1 MLKITD
7 LSLRRGT
14 RLLLENIALDVF
26 PGQRVGLTGANGCG
40 KSSLFSVIAG
50 RLEADQGN
58 VTLPRGALIS
68 EVLQETPE
76 SSQTAIDYVIDG
88 DKSYRSLELKIAQAE
103 LSNDGTALATLHNQ
117 MEAIDGFR
125 VSARAGQLLHG
136 LGFTAKEQTQSVN
149 TFSGGWRM
157 RLNLA
162 TALMTRA
169 DLLLLDEPTN
179 HLDLDAM
186 VWLEQWLA
194 SYEGIVLVISHDRE
208 FLDRAVTRIAHI
220 ENQTIQVYEGNYSL
234 AERQRAEFIEIQQK
248 QHVRQQKQIRH
259 MQSYI
264 DRFRYKASKAKQA
277 QSRIKALERLEIVS
291 PAQQKNA
298 FVFEFETPDHSPH
311 QLIDLKG
318 INAGY
323 QDPVLSKIDFR
334 LSDGER
340 IGLLGRNGAGK
351 TTLMKTLAA
360 ELPPLQGS
368 YTGDSKLCI
377 GYFAQHQL
385 ELLNPQWSPLD
396 HLAEL
401 SQQQNER
408 ALRTHLG
415 RFGFS
420 GDSATEPVSI
430 RSGGERARLV
440 LALIVYSKPNLL
452 LLDEPTNHL
461 DIEMR
466 ESISL
471 ALQSYSG
478 CLVVVAH
485 DRHLLR
491 LVTDELWLIDDGSLR
506 RFEGDI
512 DDYVIWLR
520 QRQKG
525 TNKNLDSQTNKKP
538 KSRKDITAKD
548 DQKPQRSKTTRQE
561 KAKQR
566 EKVKPLRD
574 RLNRV
579 EKEID
584 KAAEVKQRL
593 DQALANPEIYNEA
606 NRDQLRELLFDQA
619 RNAQLHQELESQ
631 WLEAS
636 ELLEKADEPSQSK
649 STTG

>member
-26 PGQRVGLTGANGCG
+26 PGQRMGLTGANGCG

-220 ENQTIQVYEGNYSL
+220 ENQSIQVYEGNYSL
-234 AERQRAEFIEIQQK
+234 AERQRAEIIEIQQK

-584 KAAEVKQRL
+584 KAAEIKQRL
-593 DQALANPEIYNEA
+593 DQALANPDIYNEA

-636 ELLEKADEPSQSK
+636 ELLEQADEPSQSK
-649 STTG
+649 STIG

>member
-26 PGQRVGLTGANGCG
+26 PGQRMGLTGANGCG

-103 LSNDGTALATLHNQ
+103 LSSDGTELATLHSQ

-234 AERQRAEFIEIQQK
+234 AERQRAEIIEIQQK
-248 QHVRQQKQIRH
+248 QHVRQKKQIRH

-323 QDPVLSKIDFR
+323 QDPVLSGIDFR

-360 ELPPLQGS
+360 ELPPLKGS

-491 LVTDELWLIDDGSLR
+491 LVTDELWLIDNGSLR

-525 TNKNLDSQTNKKP
+525 ANKNLDSQTNKKP
-538 KSRKDITAKD
+538 KNRTDIDAKI

-579 EKEID
+579 EKEVD
-584 KAAEVKQRL
+584 KAAEVKRRL
-593 DQALANPEIYNEA
+593 DQELANPEIYNEA

-636 ELLEKADEPSQSK
+636 ELLEQADEPSP
-649 STTG
+649 G

>member
-525 TNKNLDSQTNKKP
+525 TNKSLDSQTNKKP

-548 DQKPQRSKTTRQE
+548 NQKPQRSKTTRQE

-584 KAAEVKQRL
+584 KAAEIKQRL
-593 DQALANPEIYNEA
+593 DQALANPDIYNEA

-636 ELLEKADEPSQSK
+636 ELLEQADEPSQSK

>member
-26 PGQRVGLTGANGCG
+26 PGQRMGLTGANGCG

-103 LSNDGTALATLHNQ
+103 LSSDGTELATLHSQ

-234 AERQRAEFIEIQQK
+234 AERQRAEIIEIQQK
-248 QHVRQQKQIRH
+248 QHVRQKKQIRH

-323 QDPVLSKIDFR
+323 QDPVLSGIDFR

-360 ELPPLQGS
+360 ELPPLKGS

-491 LVTDELWLIDDGSLR
+491 LVTDELWLIDNGSLR

-525 TNKNLDSQTNKKP
+525 ANKNLDSQTNKKP
-538 KSRKDITAKD
+538 KNRTDIDAKI

-566 EKVKPLRD
+566 EKVKPLHD

-579 EKEID
+579 EKEVD
-584 KAAEVKQRL
+584 KAAEVKRRL
-593 DQALANPEIYNEA
+593 DQELANPEIYNEA

-636 ELLEKADEPSQSK
+636 ELLEQADEPSP
-649 STTG
+649 G

>member
-26 PGQRVGLTGANGCG
+26 PGQRMGLTGANGCG

-103 LSNDGTALATLHNQ
+103 LSSDGTELATLHSQ

-220 ENQTIQVYEGNYSL
+220 ENQTIQVFEGNYSL
-234 AERQRAEFIEIQQK
+234 AERQRAEIIEIQQK
-248 QHVRQQKQIRH
+248 QHVRQKKQIRH

-323 QDPVLSKIDFR
+323 QDPVLSGIDFR

-360 ELPPLQGS
+360 ELPPLKGS

-491 LVTDELWLIDDGSLR
+491 LVTDELWLIDNGSLR

-525 TNKNLDSQTNKKP
+525 ANKNLDSQTNKKP
-538 KSRKDITAKD
+538 KNRTDIDAKI

-566 EKVKPLRD
+566 EKVKPLHD
-574 RLNRV
+574 RLNRI
-579 EKEID
+579 EKEVD
-584 KAAEVKQRL
+584 KAAEVKRRL
-593 DQALANPEIYNEA
+593 DQELANPEIYNEA

-636 ELLEKADEPSQSK
+636 ELLEQADEPSP
-649 STTG
+649 G

>member
-26 PGQRVGLTGANGCG
+26 PGQRMGLTGANGCG

-103 LSNDGTALATLHNQ
+103 LSSDGTELATLHSQ

-194 SYEGIVLVISHDRE
+194 SYEGVVLVISHDRE

-234 AERQRAEFIEIQQK
+234 AERQRAEIIEIQQK
-248 QHVRQQKQIRH
+248 QHVRQKKQIRH

-323 QDPVLSKIDFR
+323 QDPVLSGIDFR

-491 LVTDELWLIDDGSLR
+491 LVTDELWLIDNGSLR

-525 TNKNLDSQTNKKP
+525 ANKNLDSQTNKKP
-538 KSRKDITAKD
+538 KNRTDIDAKI

-566 EKVKPLRD
+566 EKVKPLHD
-574 RLNRV
+574 RLNRI
-579 EKEID
+579 EKEVD
-584 KAAEVKQRL
+584 KAAEVKRRL
-593 DQALANPEIYNEA
+593 DQELANPEIYNET

-636 ELLEKADEPSQSK
+636 ELLEQADEPSQ
-649 STTG
+649 G

>member
-548 DQKPQRSKTTRQE
+548 NQKPQRSKTTRQE

-584 KAAEVKQRL
+584 KAAEIKQRL
-593 DQALANPEIYNEA
+593 DQALANPDIYNEA

>member
-26 PGQRVGLTGANGCG
+26 PGQRMGLTGANGCG

-76 SSQTAIDYVIDG
+76 STQTAIDYVIDG

-103 LSNDGTALATLHNQ
+103 LSNDGTTLATLHNQ

-234 AERQRAEFIEIQQK
+234 AERQRAEIIEIQQK

-291 PAQQKNA
+291 PVQQKNA

-538 KSRKDITAKD
+538 KNKTDITAKG

-584 KAAEVKQRL
+584 KAAEIKQRL

-619 RNAQLHQELESQ
+619 RNAQLHQELERQ

-636 ELLEKADEPSQSK
+636 ELLEQANEPSQ
-649 STTG
+649 G

>member
-14 RLLLENIALDVF
+14 RLLLENVELDVF
-26 PGQRVGLTGANGCG
+26 PGQRLGLTGANGSG

-58 VTLPRGALIS
+58 VSLPRGTLIA

-76 SSQTAIDYVIDG
+76 SSRTAIDYVING
-88 DKSYRSLELKIAQAE
+88 DKAYRSLETKIAQAE
-103 LSNDGTALATLHNQ
+103 LDDNGTELASLHSQ

-136 LGFTAKEQTQSVN
+136 LGFTATEQSQSVD

-220 ENQTIQVYEGNYSL
+220 ENHTIQVYEGNYSL
-234 AERQRAEFIEIQQK
+234 AERRRAESIEIQYK
-248 QHVRQQKQIRH
+248 QHLRQQKQVRH
-259 MQSYI
+259 MRSYI

-277 QSRIKALERLEIVS
+277 QSRIKALERMEIVS
-291 PAQQKNA
+291 PVQQKNA

-311 QLIDLKG
+311 QLIDLKD

-323 QDPVLSKIDFR
+323 KEPVLSNVKFR
-334 LSDGER
+334 LSDGDR
-340 IGLLGRNGAGK
+340 IGLLGRNGTGK

-360 ELPPLQGS
+360 ELPPLQGT
-368 YTGDSKLCI
+368 YTGDSKLRI
-377 GYFAQHQL
+377 GYFAQQQL

-396 HLAEL
+396 HLADL
-401 SQQQNER
+401 SQNQTER
-408 ALRTHLG
+408 SLRTFLG

-420 GDSATEPVSI
+420 GDAATEPVAV

-440 LALIVYSKPNLL
+440 LALIVYRKPNLL

-461 DIEMR
+461 DIQMR
-466 ESISL
+466 ESISF

-506 RFEGDI
+506 RFEGDL
-512 DDYVIWLR
+512 DDYVVWLR

-525 TNKNLDSQTNKKP
+525 TGKVIESHADKQSKKG
-538 KSRKDITAKD
+538 KDIGTKD
-548 DQKPQRSKTTRQE
+548 EPKGRRSKSTRQE

-566 EKVKPLRD
+566 VKIKPLRD
-574 RLNRV
+574 NLNRI

-584 KAAEVKQRL
+584 KSTEARLRL
-593 DQALANPEIYNEA
+593 DQELANPEIYNEA
-606 NRDQLRELLFDQA
+606 NKDQLRELLFDQA
-619 RNAQLHQELESQ
+619 RNAQVHQELESR

-636 ELLEKADEPSQSK
+636 ELLEQADVPTQ
-649 STTG
+649 

>member
-26 PGQRVGLTGANGCG
+26 PGQRMGLTGANGCG

-220 ENQTIQVYEGNYSL
+220 ENQSIQVYEGNYSL
-234 AERQRAEFIEIQQK
+234 AERQRAEIIEIQQK

-291 PAQQKNA
+291 PVQQKNA

-584 KAAEVKQRL
+584 KAAEIKQRL

-636 ELLEKADEPSQSK
+636 DLLEQANDPSQ
-649 STTG
+649 G

>member
-14 RLLLENIALDVF
+14 RLLLENVELDVF
-26 PGQRVGLTGANGCG
+26 PGQRLGLTGANGSG

-58 VTLPRGALIS
+58 VSLPRGTLIA

-76 SSQTAIDYVIDG
+76 SSRTAIDYVIDG
-88 DKSYRSLELKIAQAE
+88 DKSYRSLEIKIAQAE
-103 LSNDGTALATLHNQ
+103 LDDNGTELASLHSQ

-136 LGFTAKEQTQSVN
+136 LGFTATEQSQSVD

-220 ENQTIQVYEGNYSL
+220 ENHTIQVYEGNYSL
-234 AERQRAEFIEIQQK
+234 AERRRAESIEIQYK
-248 QHVRQQKQIRH
+248 QHLRQQKQVRH
-259 MQSYI
+259 MRSYI

-277 QSRIKALERLEIVS
+277 QSRIKALERMEIVS
-291 PAQQKNA
+291 PVQQKNA

-311 QLIDLKG
+311 QLIDLKD

-323 QDPVLSKIDFR
+323 KEPVLSNVKFR
-334 LSDGER
+334 LSDGDR
-340 IGLLGRNGAGK
+340 IGLLGRNGTGK

-360 ELPPLQGS
+360 ELPPLQGT
-368 YTGDSKLCI
+368 YTGDTKLRI
-377 GYFAQHQL
+377 GYFAQQQL

-396 HLAEL
+396 HLADL
-401 SQQQNER
+401 SQNQTER
-408 ALRTHLG
+408 SLRTFLG

-420 GDSATEPVSI
+420 GDAATEPVAV

-440 LALIVYSKPNLL
+440 LALIVYRKPNLL

-461 DIEMR
+461 DIQMR
-466 ESISL
+466 ESISF

-506 RFEGDI
+506 RFEGDL
-512 DDYVIWLR
+512 DDYVVWLR

-525 TNKNLDSQTNKKP
+525 TGKAIESHADKQSKKG
-538 KSRKDITAKD
+538 KDIGTKD
-548 DQKPQRSKTTRQE
+548 EPKGRRSKSTRQE

-566 EKVKPLRD
+566 VKIKPLRD
-574 RLNRV
+574 NLNRI

-584 KAAEVKQRL
+584 KATEARLRL
-593 DQALANPEIYNEA
+593 DQELANPEIYNEA
-606 NRDQLRELLFDQA
+606 NKDQLRELLFDQA
-619 RNAQLHQELESQ
+619 RNAQVHQELESR

-636 ELLEKADEPSQSK
+636 ELLEQADVPTQ
-649 STTG
+649 

>member
-26 PGQRVGLTGANGCG
+26 PGQRMGLTGANGCG

-234 AERQRAEFIEIQQK
+234 AERQRAEVIEIQQK

-291 PAQQKNA
+291 PVQQKNA

-323 QDPVLSKIDFR
+323 QDPVLSQIDFR

-538 KSRKDITAKD
+538 KNKTDITAKG

-584 KAAEVKQRL
+584 KAAEIKQRL

-636 ELLEKADEPSQSK
+636 ELLEQANEPSQ
-649 STTG
+649 G

>member
-26 PGQRVGLTGANGCG
+26 PGQRMGLTGANGCG

-103 LSNDGTALATLHNQ
+103 LSNDGTALATLHDQ
-117 MEAIDGFR
+117 MDAIDGFR

-208 FLDRAVTRIAHI
+208 FLERAVTRIAHI

-234 AERQRAEFIEIQQK
+234 AERQRAEIIEIQQK

-291 PAQQKNA
+291 PVQQKNA

-360 ELPPLQGS
+360 ELPPLRGS

-525 TNKNLDSQTNKKP
+525 TNKNLDSQTNKKT
-538 KSRKDITAKD
+538 KSRTDITAKN

-619 RNAQLHQELESQ
+619 RNAQLHQELERQ

-636 ELLEKADEPSQSK
+636 DLLEQANEPSQ
-649 STTG
+649 G

>member
-14 RLLLENIALDVF
+14 RLLLENVELDVF
-26 PGQRVGLTGANGCG
+26 PGQRMGLTGANGSG

-58 VTLPRGALIS
+58 VSLPRGTLIA

-76 SSQTAIDYVIDG
+76 SSRPAIDYVIDG
-88 DKSYRSLELKIAQAE
+88 DKSYRSLEIKIAQAE
-103 LSNDGTALATLHNQ
+103 LDDNGTQLASLHSQ

-136 LGFTAKEQTQSVN
+136 LGFTATEQSQSVD

-220 ENQTIQVYEGNYSL
+220 ENHTIQVYEGNYSL
-234 AERQRAEFIEIQQK
+234 AERRRAESIEIQYK
-248 QHVRQQKQIRH
+248 QHLRQQKQVHH
-259 MQSYI
+259 MRSYI

-277 QSRIKALERLEIVS
+277 QSRIKALERMEIVS
-291 PAQQKNA
+291 PVQQKNV

-311 QLIDLKG
+311 QLIDLKD

-323 QDPVLSKIDFR
+323 KEPVLSNVNFR
-334 LSDGER
+334 LSDGDR
-340 IGLLGRNGAGK
+340 IGLLGRNGTGK

-360 ELPPLQGS
+360 ELPPLQGT
-368 YTGDSKLCI
+368 YTGDSKLRI
-377 GYFAQHQL
+377 GYFAQQQL

-396 HLAEL
+396 HLTDL
-401 SQQQNER
+401 SQTQTER
-408 ALRTHLG
+408 SLRTFLG

-420 GDSATEPVSI
+420 GEAATEPVAV

-440 LALIVYSKPNLL
+440 LALIVYRKPNLL

-461 DIEMR
+461 DIQMR
-466 ESISL
+466 ESISF

-506 RFEGDI
+506 RFEGDL
-512 DDYVIWLR
+512 DDYVVWLR

-525 TNKNLDSQTNKKP
+525 TGKAIESHADKQRKKGKEIGTKDEQNAPRP
-538 KSRKDITAKD
+538 KS
-548 DQKPQRSKTTRQE
+548 TRQE
-561 KAKQR
+561 RAKQR
-566 EKVKPLRD
+566 AKVKPLRD
-574 RLNRV
+574 NLNRI

-584 KAAEVKQRL
+584 KATDIKLRL
-593 DQALANPEIYNEA
+593 DQELANPEIYNEA
-606 NRDQLRELLFDQA
+606 NKDQLRELLFDQA
-619 RNAQLHQELESQ
+619 RNAQLHQELESR

-636 ELLEKADEPSQSK
+636 ELLEHADAPTQ
-649 STTG
+649 

>member
-291 PAQQKNA
+291 PVQQKNA

-538 KSRKDITAKD
+538 KNRTDITAKG

>member
-14 RLLLENIALDVF
+14 RLLLENVELDVF
-26 PGQRVGLTGANGCG
+26 PGQRLGLTGANGSG

-58 VTLPRGALIS
+58 VSLPRGTLIA

-76 SSQTAIDYVIDG
+76 SSRTAIDYVIDG
-88 DKSYRSLELKIAQAE
+88 DKSYRSLEIKIAQAE
-103 LSNDGTALATLHNQ
+103 LDDNGTELASLHSQ

-136 LGFTAKEQTQSVN
+136 LGFTATEQSQSVD

-220 ENQTIQVYEGNYSL
+220 ENHTIQVYEGNYSL
-234 AERQRAEFIEIQQK
+234 AERRRAESIEIQYK
-248 QHVRQQKQIRH
+248 QHLRQQKQVRH
-259 MQSYI
+259 MRSYI

-277 QSRIKALERLEIVS
+277 QSRIKALERMEIVS
-291 PAQQKNA
+291 PVQQKNA

-311 QLIDLKG
+311 QLIDLKD

-323 QDPVLSKIDFR
+323 KEPVLSNVKFR
-334 LSDGER
+334 LSDGDR
-340 IGLLGRNGAGK
+340 IGLLGRNGTGK

-360 ELPPLQGS
+360 ELPPLQGT
-368 YTGDSKLCI
+368 YTGDTKLRI
-377 GYFAQHQL
+377 GYFAQQQL

-396 HLAEL
+396 HLADL
-401 SQQQNER
+401 SQNQTER
-408 ALRTHLG
+408 SLRTFLG

-420 GDSATEPVSI
+420 GDAATEPVAV

-440 LALIVYSKPNLL
+440 LALIVYRKPNLL

-461 DIEMR
+461 DIQMR
-466 ESISL
+466 ESISF

-506 RFEGDI
+506 RFEGDL
-512 DDYVIWLR
+512 DDYVVWLR

-525 TNKNLDSQTNKKP
+525 TGKAIESHADKQSKKG
-538 KSRKDITAKD
+538 KDIGTKD
-548 DQKPQRSKTTRQE
+548 EPKGRRSKSTRQE

-566 EKVKPLRD
+566 VKIKPLRD
-574 RLNRV
+574 NLNRI

-584 KAAEVKQRL
+584 KATEARLRL
-593 DQALANPEIYNEA
+593 DQELANPEIYSEA
-606 NRDQLRELLFDQA
+606 NKDQLRELLFDQA
-619 RNAQLHQELESQ
+619 RNAQVHQELESR

-636 ELLEKADEPSQSK
+636 ELLEQADVPTQ
-649 STTG
+649 

>member
-26 PGQRVGLTGANGCG
+26 PGQRMGLTGANGCG

-234 AERQRAEFIEIQQK
+234 AERQRAEIIEIQQK

-291 PAQQKNA
+291 PVQQKNA

-525 TNKNLDSQTNKKP
+525 TNKNLDSQTNKKF
-538 KSRKDITAKD
+538 KNKTDITAKG

-584 KAAEVKQRL
+584 KAAEIKQRL

-619 RNAQLHQELESQ
+619 RNAQLHQELERQ

-636 ELLEKADEPSQSK
+636 ELLEQANEPSQ
-649 STTG
+649 G

>member
-88 DKSYRSLELKIAQAE
+88 DKSYRSLEFKIAQAE

-291 PAQQKNA
+291 PVQQKNA

-538 KSRKDITAKD
+538 KNRTDITAKG

>member
-26 PGQRVGLTGANGCG
+26 PGQRMGLTGANGCG

-234 AERQRAEFIEIQQK
+234 AERQRAEVIEIQQK

-291 PAQQKNA
+291 PVQQKNA

-323 QDPVLSKIDFR
+323 QDPVLSSIDFR

-401 SQQQNER
+401 SQQQNDR
-408 ALRTHLG
+408 SLRTHLG

-525 TNKNLDSQTNKKP
+525 TNKGVDSQTNKKS
-538 KSRKDITAKD
+538 KNTADDDTKD

-566 EKVKPLRD
+566 EKIKPLRD
-574 RLNRV
+574 RLNRID
-579 EKEID
+579 KEID
-584 KAAEVKQRL
+584 KATEAKQRL
-593 DQALANPEIYNEA
+593 DQALANPEIYDEA

-636 ELLEKADEPSQSK
+636 ELLEQADEPSPS
-649 STTG
+649 

>member
-14 RLLLENIALDVF
+14 RLLLENVELDVF
-26 PGQRVGLTGANGCG
+26 PGQRLGLTGANGSG

-58 VTLPRGALIS
+58 VSLPRGTLIA

-76 SSQTAIDYVIDG
+76 SSRTAIDYVING
-88 DKSYRSLELKIAQAE
+88 DKAYRSLETKIAQAE
-103 LSNDGTALATLHNQ
+103 LDDNGTELASLHSQ

-136 LGFTAKEQTQSVN
+136 LGFTATEQSQSVD

-220 ENQTIQVYEGNYSL
+220 ENHTIQVYEGNYSL
-234 AERQRAEFIEIQQK
+234 AERRRAESIEIQYK
-248 QHVRQQKQIRH
+248 QHLRQQKQVRH
-259 MQSYI
+259 MRSYI

-277 QSRIKALERLEIVS
+277 QSRIKALERMEIVS
-291 PAQQKNA
+291 PVQQKNA

-311 QLIDLKG
+311 QLIDLKD

-323 QDPVLSKIDFR
+323 KEPVLSNVKFR
-334 LSDGER
+334 LSDGDR
-340 IGLLGRNGAGK
+340 IGLLGRNGTGK

-360 ELPPLQGS
+360 ELPPLQGT
-368 YTGDSKLCI
+368 YTGDTKLRI
-377 GYFAQHQL
+377 GYFAQQQL

-396 HLAEL
+396 HLADL
-401 SQQQNER
+401 SQNQTER
-408 ALRTHLG
+408 SLRTFLG

-420 GDSATEPVSI
+420 GDAATEPIAV

-440 LALIVYSKPNLL
+440 LALIVYRKPNLL

-461 DIEMR
+461 DIQMR
-466 ESISL
+466 ESISF

-506 RFEGDI
+506 RFEGDL
-512 DDYVIWLR
+512 DDYVVWLR

-525 TNKNLDSQTNKKP
+525 TGKAIESHADKQSKKG
-538 KSRKDITAKD
+538 KDIGTKD
-548 DQKPQRSKTTRQE
+548 EPKGRRSKSTRQE

-566 EKVKPLRD
+566 VKIKPLRD
-574 RLNRV
+574 NLNRI

-584 KAAEVKQRL
+584 KATEARLRL
-593 DQALANPEIYNEA
+593 DQELANPEIYSEA
-606 NRDQLRELLFDQA
+606 NKDQLRELLFDQA
-619 RNAQLHQELESQ
+619 RNAQVHQELESR

-636 ELLEKADEPSQSK
+636 ELLEQADVPTQ
-649 STTG
+649 